1 MNKIKK
7 LTQKYQNIL
16 TKVKIDCLTNFLASP
31 SSFYGLPKIDKSVLI
46 SETIAKQNN
55 EYVEVLEPIVTLN

>member
-16 TKVKIDCLTNFLASP
+16 TKVKIDCLTNFLVSP

-46 SETIAKQNN
+46 SEAIAKQNN